1 MIKKIIKFFFLR
13 VRGLRDDGLSY
24 GRGKK
29 ISELLPHRRVRE
41 KPRAQKA
48 RPRMLIL
55 IPVYNVEGFVP
66 RLVQNL
72 MRLSYPHHLVDIAF
86 LEGDSED
93 KSYET
98 IERQL
103 PHFPRPC
110 GCLYSETRKFL

>member
-1 MIKKIIKFFFLR
+1 
-13 VRGLRDDGLSY
+13 
-24 GRGKK
+24 
-29 ISELLPHRRVRE
+29 
-41 KPRAQKA
+41 
-48 RPRMLIL
+48 MLIL
-55 IPVYNVEGFVP
+55 IPTYNVEGFVP

-103 PHFPRPC
+103 PHFSDPAAAFIQKPVKFYKVLNFRD
-110 GCLYSETRKFL
+110 LRKSTAKVAREIFC